1 MKKQR
6 RWIALGIALMMLVG
20 GVVGVMMTKDDKVVA
35 ETPKVS
41 DKTITVVGD
50 STILVKPSIATV
62 NYGIQTKAKDA
73 LAAQQDNAKK
83 MDALMKAIKAVGI
96 EDKDI
101 QTSNYT
107 INPYYDYSNNSA
119 VLAGY
124 EVSNTLQVTVRNLDN
139 VSKVLD
145 EGAKAGVNQAN
156 SIQFSITPEENEK
169 YYLQALGQAMTSAK
183 KKADE
188 LAKAIGTT
196 AGQPLQVTEGRQ
208 QAPPIAYY
216 SQMENAKA
224 MMAAGD
230 QAATPVAAGQLEIRA
245 EVTAAYGF

>member
-83 MDALMKAIKAVGI
+83 
-96 EDKDI
+96 KD
-101 QTSNYT
+101 
-107 INPYYDYSNNSA
+107 
-119 VLAGY
+119 G
-124 EVSNTLQVTVRNLDN
+124 E
-139 VSKVLD
+139 
-145 EGAKAGVNQAN
+145 NQ
-156 SIQFSITPEENEK
+156 
-169 YYLQALGQAMTSAK
+169 
-183 KKADE
+183 
-188 LAKAIGTT
+188 
-196 AGQPLQVTEGRQ
+196 
-208 QAPPIAYY
+208 
-216 SQMENAKA
+216 
-224 MMAAGD
+224 
-230 QAATPVAAGQLEIRA
+230 
-245 EVTAAYGF
+245 